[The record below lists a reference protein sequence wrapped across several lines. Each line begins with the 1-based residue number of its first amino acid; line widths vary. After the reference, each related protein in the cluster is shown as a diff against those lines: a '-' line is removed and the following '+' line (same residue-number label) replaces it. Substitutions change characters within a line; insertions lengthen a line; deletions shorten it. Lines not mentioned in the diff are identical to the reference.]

1 MEKGAKSLF
10 SGLFPF
16 PVPVTYCITSLKGGR
31 NERKEESE
39 RERERKRDRQI
50 EMVGV
55 RRSKRQ

>member
-39 RERERKRDRQI
+39 RERKKEREIDR
-50 EMVGV
+50 E
-55 RRSKRQ
+55 RW